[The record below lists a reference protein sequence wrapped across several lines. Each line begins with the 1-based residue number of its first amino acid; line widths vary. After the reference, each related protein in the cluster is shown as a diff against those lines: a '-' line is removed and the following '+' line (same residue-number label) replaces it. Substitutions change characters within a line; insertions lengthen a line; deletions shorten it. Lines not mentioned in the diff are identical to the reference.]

1 MDILCINFSFSM
13 CTCLSVYGV
22 WVWVQHMHCR
32 CVNPCEHTETTGRK
46 VFSFIFKHCVPLGQ
60 HLSLNLKVS
69 GLARLAGS
77 ACLCSH
83 NTGVPGTHSHARLL
97 CRCCEFELGP

>member
-1 MDILCINFSFSM
+1 MFD
-13 CTCLSVYGV
+13 
-22 WVWVQHMHCR
+22 
-32 CVNPCEHTETTGRK
+32 
-46 VFSFIFKHCVPLGQ
+46 FIFIHCVPLGQ
-60 HLSLNLKVS
+60 GLSLNLKVS